1 MYLIKVQYLVGIS
14 INFNLTDQ
22 YFFDFVE
29 R

>member
-14 INFNLTDQ
+14 INLNLTDQ